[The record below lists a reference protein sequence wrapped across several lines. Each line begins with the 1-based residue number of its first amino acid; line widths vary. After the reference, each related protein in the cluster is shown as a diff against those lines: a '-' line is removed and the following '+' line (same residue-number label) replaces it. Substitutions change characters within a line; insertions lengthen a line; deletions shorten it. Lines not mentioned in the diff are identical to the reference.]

1 VVKLVQLEHTSC
13 DALAL
18 LRRTGCDELGTAA
31 VLRRA
36 CSLALNRSERTR
48 GPEGTHVSLGG

>member
-1 VVKLVQLEHTSC
+1 VVKLVQFEHTSC

-18 LRRTGCDELGTAA
+18 LRRSGCDELGTAV

-36 CSLALNRSERTR
+36 CSLALSRFQRTR
-48 GPEGTHVSLGG
+48 GPEGIHVCLGG